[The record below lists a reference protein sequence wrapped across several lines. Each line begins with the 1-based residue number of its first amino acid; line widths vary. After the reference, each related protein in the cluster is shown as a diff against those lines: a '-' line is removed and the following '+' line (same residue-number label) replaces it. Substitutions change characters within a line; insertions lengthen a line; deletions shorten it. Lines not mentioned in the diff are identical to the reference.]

1 MADGNHQKVWFYT
14 DCPEA
19 DRTTEETA
27 LATDAENDT
36 GNQVRDQANDGAD
49 QAGDQNDDQAGE
61 KASVNVGD
69 NVEDLVNVCFE
80 VTRTDAKD
88 SQTREPNKL
97 LLHKGLTET
106 GEQIFD
112 NDNTKITC
120 VDVKPHVMPR
130 ITYSSWDGVSF

>member
-19 DRTTEETA
+19 DRTTEETE
-27 LATDAENDT
+27 LATDAEIDT
-36 GNQVRDQANDGAD
+36 GDQAGDQANDGAD
-49 QAGDQNDDQAGE
+49 QTGDQAGD
-61 KASVNVGD
+61 KTSANVGD

-88 SQTREPNKL
+88 SHTREPNKL